1 LGISLYMPFSKFS
14 QVISHVLGWL
24 LFFSLVIGFAYVAP
38 GGENV
43 LRQIFSFH
51 FLVFYVIYL
60 SLFYLN
66 LYVLI
71 PKLYLKQQWFYYLA
85 IVSVL
90 FVGVYLLKPFDHLL
104 QHNAPPGRPPSP
116 MQHPKGRGPVIDVIS
131 IVSFLLVWAASI
143 VISVIREWRITLQRA
158 ARAEADKAQAELS
171 FLKAQ
176 INPHFLFNTLNNI
189 YSLAVTKNENTSFAI
204 MKLSNI
210 MRYVTDD
217 ATHDFVS
224 LQNEVDCINDYV
236 ELQRLR
242 LNKKTEINFS
252 VKGRI
257 EGQQIAPLIL
267 ITFVENIFKYGI
279 SNHEPS
285 PVSIKL
291 SADEKTITFFC
302 QNKLFSTLRKVE
314 RTGIGIAN
322 TKQRLEVLYPSK
334 HLLHITKE
342 NGLYTVLLTLQ
353 M

>member
-1 LGISLYMPFSKFS
+1 MPFSKFS
-14 QVISHVLGWL
+14 EIIFHVLGWL

-85 IVSVL
+85 ILSVL
-90 FVGVYLLKPFDHLL
+90 FVGVYLLKPFDHML

-116 MQHPKGRGPVIDVIS
+116 MQHQRGRGPVIDVIS

-189 YSLAVTKNENTSFAI
+189 YSLAVTKNESTSFAV

-217 ATHDFVS
+217 ATHDFVP
-224 LQNEVDCINDYV
+224 LQSEVDCISDYID
-236 ELQRLR
+236 LQRLR
-242 LNKKTEINFS
+242 LNKKTEICFS
-252 VKGRI
+252 VTGNMEDK
-257 EGQQIAPLIL
+257 QIAPLIL
-267 ITFVENIFKYGI
+267 ITFVENVFKYGI

-285 PVSIKL
+285 PVTIKI
-291 SADEKTITFFC
+291 SADEKTITLFC
-302 QNKLFSTLRKVE
+302 QNTLFTTLRRIE
-314 RTGIGIAN
+314 RTGIGIKN
-322 TKQRLEVLYPSK
+322 TKQRLEFLYRNK
-334 HLLHITKE
+334 HLLNITTE

-353 M
+353 V